1 VWGWRCDWHRFRCEC
16 VNECVC
22 GCNASWQTSTAIR
35 STQQQSTHCT
45 TALCILYT
53 HYTHTTYTLH
63 THTASP
69 IPLRHLRVDA
79 HQQARG
85 VWRGVKLGRFYF
97 GFFVRR
103 VFMGAP
109 TAPASMRMCGFVYM
123 CMWPH
128 VCACVHA
135 RVNMY
140 ACVNM
145 MYVLVC

>member
-1 VWGWRCDWHRFRCEC
+1 MSVC
-16 VNECVC
+16 V
-22 GCNASWQTSTAIR
+22 GAMHHGR
-35 STQQQSTHCT
+35 RQQQYDPHSNKAH
-45 TALCILYT
+45 TALQHSAYCTRTT
-53 HYTHTTYTLH
+53 HTLH

-109 TAPASMRMCGFVYM
+109 TAPASMRMCGFVYV

-128 VCACVHA
+128 VCVCVHT